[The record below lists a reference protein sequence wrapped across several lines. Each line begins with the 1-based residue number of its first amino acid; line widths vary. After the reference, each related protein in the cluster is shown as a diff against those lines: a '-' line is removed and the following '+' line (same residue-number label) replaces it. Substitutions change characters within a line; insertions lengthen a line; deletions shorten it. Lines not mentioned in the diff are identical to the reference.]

1 MIEQPHVHSR
11 RVEAMCHQPKTFW
24 VAAAGV
30 AAMFVGT
37 LGPWMKVLGHGR
49 PGAGGDGQVLLIAA
63 LVAVAFL
70 WHHVHEGGTAL
81 GAAGLTLGVVG
92 AVFCGWHLYD
102 LVSAPEAEVPG
113 KNVEVLSAGWGIY
126 ASLVGSLM
134 LAGASYVL
142 WRDETY

>member
-1 MIEQPHVHSR
+1 
-11 RVEAMCHQPKTFW
+11 VEALRHQSKTFW

-30 AAMFVGT
+30 MAMLVGT

-49 PGAGGDGQVLLIAA
+49 PGVGGDAQVLLIAA
-63 LVAVAFL
+63 LVAAPFL
-70 WHHVHEGGTAL
+70 WHHVHEGGTGL
-81 GAAGLTLGVVG
+81 GAVGLTLGIVG

-102 LVSAPEAEVPG
+102 LVSAPDAEVPG

-126 ASLVGSLM
+126 TSLVGSLM